1 MLNRTISITEE
12 QWDKVEATMVKY
24 NLNFNEA
31 VRKIIDEYKIPKS
44 LYVANSVKG
53 EMGRG
58 GD

>member
-31 VRKIIDEYKIPKS
+31 VRKIIDEYKIEKS
-44 LYVANSVKG
+44 LYVENSIKL
-53 EMGRG
+53 
-58 GD
+58 

>member
-44 LYVANSVKG
+44 LYVSNSVKG

-58 GD
+58 GG

>member
-1 MLNRTISITEE
+1 MLNRTISITKE

-44 LYVANSVKG
+44 IYVANSIKL
-53 EMGRG
+53 
-58 GD
+58 